1 MQASAYRPGLGKAPA
16 RRGGGAAS
24 QVGQVRSLD
33 SGVSQAQRSECFL
46 AGAGIT
52 EGSLGLR
59 IQLWEAGLVSQ
70 TPPQRTAME
79 GERLRNFKELQA
91 KFQKLD
97 APSLPGPTK
106 FPAGVS
112 QKGVTGNTQ
121 SKMIWADRKPLS
133 SNHDQPQSSCSRG
146 EPQPPEPQKMKL
158 AAKSEMQKC
167 SSSPGLP
174 GRSAHSAENS
184 QKALLSD
191 VNQSNA
197 ETTNEKNVVSTSFR
211 DKLWNWEKF
220 SSQKSEMSSAN
231 CGSRSSHLKGQESL
245 GLTTPEEP
253 RKKLGIK
260 GSQAGLFQRAS
271 MALRKSYVASEDV
284 TFLLS
289 QHGKK
294 SLEKPSPERS
304 PAVSIYQPAY
314 GSELATQG
322 LEKRPNVRRHQLPK
336 PKPLPPA
343 ESLGPP
349 PAKPQ
354 KPPAGTLQASQR
366 GTAAVPQA
374 HRQAAVEEGYLHPE
388 RAEFEEPHNYEATI
402 SYLRLSGNP
411 INLRNAKEIAD
422 STYEVGIEEVQK
434 RERKEEGEREE
445 NINEREHQLAASGM
459 PSTGD
464 RAHNLCMSPDR
475 ESNRRP
481 LGARVD
487 AQPLSHTSQCKPW
500 KSCLHQE
507 LSPKYEDKKMKN
519 REPRELELQ
528 KTEKDLHADHPFK
541 VGSYEGTPGKVPMT
555 KVHRHVER
563 TPPRKPDAVIDRIQT
578 KTCLKDP
585 KLTRHFQGQCGD
597 VEALQVT
604 KRIPGPRTFKPSE
617 IYDDVECPGR
627 KELKWDFSSN
637 SFASD
642 SEENSKEMYEDV
654 YKAKSSGTETD
665 FDGKALKKL
674 QRFFK
679 KEKDRLKMTKT
690 KLKENLSAFSISL
703 PDLEFRSQ
711 EVHDDMN
718 MNEKVSRDEVKEK
731 NWRPKFF
738 KPKEK
743 KESESPSP
751 RNFFRTK
758 KQSLEK
764 NKMQREKLFREV
776 FEYDRE
782 ITVINT
788 AVACSRNSRNGIF
801 DLPITPG
808 EKLEVIDTT
817 EENLVICRNSKGK
830 YGFVLIEHLHFKPQG
845 WST

>member
-16 RRGGGAAS
+16 RRGGGAAF

-70 TPPQRTAME
+70 TPPQRTTME

-121 SKMIWADRKPLS
+121 SKMIWANRKPLS

-158 AAKSEMQKC
+158 AARSEMQKC
-167 SSSPGLP
+167 SSSPGLL

-231 CGSRSSHLKGQESL
+231 CGSRSFHLKGQESL

-260 GSQAGLFQRAS
+260 GSLAGPFQRAS

-294 SLEKPSPERS
+294 SLEKSSPERS

-322 LEKRPNVRRHQLPK
+322 LDYLCSEKRPNVRRHQLPK

-411 INLRNAKEIAD
+411 INLRTAKEIAD
-422 STYEVGIEEVQK
+422 STYEVGIEEVQ
-434 RERKEEGEREE
+434 
-445 NINEREHQLAASGM
+445 
-459 PSTGD
+459 
-464 RAHNLCMSPDR
+464 
-475 ESNRRP
+475 
-481 LGARVD
+481 
-487 AQPLSHTSQCKPW
+487 KPW

-690 KLKENLSAFSISL
+690 KLKENLSSIL
-703 PDLEFRSQ
+703 IYLLKNIFLL
-711 EVHDDMN
+711 
-718 MNEKVSRDEVKEK
+718 RDEVKEK

>member
-1 MQASAYRPGLGKAPA
+1 
-16 RRGGGAAS
+16 
-24 QVGQVRSLD
+24 
-33 SGVSQAQRSECFL
+33 
-46 AGAGIT
+46 
-52 EGSLGLR
+52 
-59 IQLWEAGLVSQ
+59 
-70 TPPQRTAME
+70 ME

-642 SEENSKEMYEDV
+642 SENSKEMYEDV

-830 YGFVLIEHLHFKPQG
+830 CKSLPIKFHCFKKSQSITSITFNDFCFHR
-845 WST
+845 WICAH